1 VNPFVR
7 QFLLIGAVGVIVFS
21 VAQLIVRNVYVT
33 ASIELAVVSA
43 ANDSL
48 KSTRQTLV
56 SRIAGLEA
64 PGRLCELGTRLG
76 LTPLPLESFV
86 LLEVTE

>member
-7 QFLLIGAVGVIVFS
+7 QFLIIGAVGVIVFS
-21 VAQLIVRNVYVT
+21 VAQLVARNIYVT

-43 ANDSL
+43 TNDSL
-48 KSTRQTLV
+48 RSTQQTLV

-64 PGRLCELGTRLG
+64 PGRLCELGTGLG

-86 LLEVTE
+86 LMEVSE